1 MRVVE
6 VSSPRYAFVGLLGDM
21 RRWLDRNGW
30 APVAGFET
38 DRDGDRVQIKVQFN
52 DNALAERFRQA
63 FQGSYAG

>member
-1 MRVVE
+1 
-6 VSSPRYAFVGLLGDM
+6 M